1 MSAPPTWNRPLNH
14 VAVSVPDVEAVVDWY
29 STHLGFRL
37 LGKIAHIKRS
47 TDPNAAIFAIYPPS
61 LNEVKLAYM
70 ATGNGVGFEVFEFVD
85 PKPVAAEREFHY
97 ERAGF
102 FHVCVTD
109 PDPDALADRVVSA
122 GGKKVGQTVDPGNVG
137 VKCLYLADPWGNI
150 VEALTYL
157 LTSGAVLATG
167 TECPLVGLGTWQGQY
182 GTLAAQQL
190 EDSIIHALHHGY
202 RLIDTAQYY
211 GVEKVVGSAI
221 RKSGVPR
228 SSIIVITKFWS
239 HWHHDPAAALRQSL
253 ADLDIDYIDIFM
265 MHWPNLMLKEGVP
278 EPWGA
283 KPDFIDTWTV
293 MEDLVLDESLGLKD
307 KVRGLGVSNFTRK
320 LLEPLLERCRL
331 KPLVNEV
338 ELHAMN
344 PNLKLVPWCQQN
356 GIQVISWSIPYTV
369 TFVPSSAIL
378 SHRQMMMKKKK
389 IDQETFHSTLGSERT
404 NERNQILTHPLFT
417 NIAAKHSCS
426 VGVVSLS
433 WAVQRGI
440 IVIPKSSSLKRIE
453 DNIKLV
459 ELSEEEMEKLNA
471 AEKLVGRMRLSDTI
485 PGIQY
490 KMPDGRDTI
499 LGWTK
504 VDFGW
509 EDEEGEWLC

>member
-1 MSAPPTWNRPLNH
+1 MS
-14 VAVSVPDVEAVVDWY
+14 
-29 STHLGFRL
+29 
-37 LGKIAHIKRS
+37 
-47 TDPNAAIFAIYPPS
+47 
-61 LNEVKLAYM
+61 
-70 ATGNGVGFEVFEFVD
+70 
-85 PKPVAAEREFHY
+85 
-97 ERAGF
+97 
-102 FHVCVTD
+102 
-109 PDPDALADRVVSA
+109 
-122 GGKKVGQTVDPGNVG
+122 
-137 VKCLYLADPWGNI
+137 
-150 VEALTYL
+150 L
-157 LTSGAVLATG
+157 LTSRAILVAGM
-167 TECPLVGLGTWQGQY
+167 ECPLVGLGTWQGQY

-253 ADLDIDYIDIFM
+253 ADLEIDYIDIFA

-283 KPDFIDTWTV
+283 KPDFIDTWV
-293 MEDLVLDESLGLKD
+293 MMENLLLDESLGLKD

-331 KPLVNEV
+331 KPLINEV

-344 PNLKLVPWCQQN
+344 PNLKLVPWCQKN
-356 GIQVISWSIPYTV
+356 GIQVISWS
-369 TFVPSSAIL
+369 
-378 SHRQMMMKKKK
+378 
-389 IDQETFHSTLGSERT
+389 TLGSERV
-404 NERNQILTHPLFT
+404 NERNQILTHPLFAH
-417 NIAAKHSCS
+417 IASKHACS

-433 WAVQRGI
+433 WAVQRGV

-453 DNIKLV
+453 DNIKLA
-459 ELSEEEMEKLNA
+459 ELTKEEMEELNN
-471 AEKLVGRMRLSDTI
+471 AEKTVGRMRLSDTI

-490 KMPDGRDTI
+490 KMPDGRNTI
-499 LGWTK
+499 IGWTK
-504 VDFGW
+504 VEFGW
-509 EDEEGEWLC
+509 EDEKGEWLC